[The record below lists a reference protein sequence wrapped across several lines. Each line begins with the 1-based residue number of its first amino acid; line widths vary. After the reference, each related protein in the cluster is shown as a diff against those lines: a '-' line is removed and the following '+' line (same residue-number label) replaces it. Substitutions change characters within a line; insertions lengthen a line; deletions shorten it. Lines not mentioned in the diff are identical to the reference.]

1 MVAFGVPVGPPRG
14 PGQPAIWIDVWLVTL
29 ENLQVEVVPGV
40 WASALEWSPDGT
52 ELAMVTG
59 YTDPADAYRWR
70 DDAISIYSVE
80 NGDTRTLVDRSG
92 VSSLSWS
99 PDGERIAYQSGTPE
113 GRNQEIRVAEV
124 DGSADHLLAG
134 GFSTDRGI
142 GPVWSP
148 TGDWIVYQRRCDRN
162 PSSPNRPCRE
172 ESEVVLISAD
182 GGLDGRAPGA
192 GEVVLPPLRL
202 PGADESA
209 VWFPYF
215 VTWSPDGEQLLY
227 TAWGGGSLG
236 IGLIAVPI
244 DDPSAPVLLH
254 DASGMSHE
262 GPDISVY
269 AGDGALPTQA
279 WGRRS
284 DEAQGPGR

>member
-1 MVAFGVPVGPPRG
+1 
-14 PGQPAIWIDVWLVTL
+14 
-29 ENLQVEVVPGV
+29 
-40 WASALEWSPDGT
+40 
-52 ELAMVTG
+52 MVTG

-124 DGSADHLLAG
+124 DGSAESLLAG
-134 GFSTDRGI
+134 GFSSDHGI

-148 TGDWIVYQRRCDRN
+148 TGDWIVYQRRCNRN
-162 PSSPNRPCRE
+162 PSSPDLPCRE
-172 ESEVVLISAD
+172 ESEVVLIPAD
-182 GGLDGRAPGA
+182 GELDGRAPGA

-202 PGADESA
+202 PGADASA

-215 VTWSPDGEQLLY
+215 VTWSPDGTQLLY
-227 TAWGGGSLG
+227 TAWGGGSETS
-236 IGLIAVPI
+236 LIALPI
-244 DDPSAPVLLH
+244 DDPSAAVLLH

-269 AGDGALPTQA
+269 AGDGALPTQS

-284 DEAQGPGR
+284 DEAQGLQR